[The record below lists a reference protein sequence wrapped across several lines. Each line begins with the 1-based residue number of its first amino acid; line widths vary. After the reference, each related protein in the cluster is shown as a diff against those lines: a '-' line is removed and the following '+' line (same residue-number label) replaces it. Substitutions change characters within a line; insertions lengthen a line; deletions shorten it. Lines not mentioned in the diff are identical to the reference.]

1 MTYAKKWCK
10 KKKKKKSGK
19 EHACT
24 DLIFFFIAGGGVF
37 QASIVYARGVWGL
50 ITLFLQWELNG
61 FDFYGSRL
69 QY

>member
-1 MTYAKKWCK
+1 MRRNDVK
-10 KKKKKKSGK
+10 KKIKKKSGK

-24 DLIFFFIAGGGVF
+24 DLDFFFLSRGGGGF
-37 QASIVYARGVWGL
+37 QAIIVYARGVWGL
-50 ITLFLQWELNG
+50 ISLILQWELNG